1 MPQHVLVTGGAGFI
15 GSHTCLALLQAG
27 YEVTVV
33 DNLIN
38 AHQEAVQR
46 VQKLAGRTLAF
57 HQVDL
62 LDRPALEAVFDQR
75 PIDAVVHF
83 AGLKSPGE
91 SVSQPLRYY
100 HNNLTGTL
108 HLCAAMQARGIKKL
122 VFSSSAT
129 VYGPKNPVPLLEDY
143 PRQAINPYGQ
153 SKLMIEQMLEDL
165 HAADPGWDVLLLRYF
180 NPVGAHPSGRIGEDP
195 RGIPNNLMPYIT
207 QVAAGQLPELRVFG
221 DDYPTPDGT
230 GVRDYI
236 HVVDL
241 ADGHLRALEAL
252 DDHPGARAYNL
263 GTGRGYSVLELVRAF
278 ERATGVHIP
287 YHVTER
293 RPGDLAESYA
303 DPGRAQRE
311 LSWRAS
317 RSLEEMCADAWRWQ
331 SQNPQGYRNIEES
344 RPV

>member
-108 HLCAAMQARGIKKL
+108 HLCAAMQARGSKNW
-122 VFSSSAT
+122 SSAHQPPYT
-129 VYGPKNPVPLLEDY
+129 APKT
-143 PRQAINPYGQ
+143 RCRCW
-153 SKLMIEQMLEDL
+153 KTT
-165 HAADPGWDVLLLRYF
+165 PGRR
-180 NPVGAHPSGRIGEDP
+180 S
-195 RGIPNNLMPYIT
+195 
-207 QVAAGQLPELRVFG
+207 
-221 DDYPTPDGT
+221 TP
-230 GVRDYI
+230 
-236 HVVDL
+236 
-241 ADGHLRALEAL
+241 
-252 DDHPGARAYNL
+252 
-263 GTGRGYSVLELVRAF
+263 TGR
-278 ERATGVHIP
+278 
-287 YHVTER
+287 
-293 RPGDLAESYA
+293 
-303 DPGRAQRE
+303 
-311 LSWRAS
+311 AS
-317 RSLEEMCADAWRWQ
+317 
-331 SQNPQGYRNIEES
+331 
-344 RPV
+344 